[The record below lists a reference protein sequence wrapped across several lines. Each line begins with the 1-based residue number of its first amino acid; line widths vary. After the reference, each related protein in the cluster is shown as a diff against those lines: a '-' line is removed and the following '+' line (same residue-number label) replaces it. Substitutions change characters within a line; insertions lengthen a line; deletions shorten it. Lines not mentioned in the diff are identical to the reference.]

1 MIIKPILILGAPR
14 SGTSLLQKIL
24 RNYPELW
31 SLPSES
37 ELIWDQYCHPRL
49 HHWES
54 EYLTAANMTPQ
65 IRAKILKQFEQ
76 YLCPAAVWQPI
87 EKQNFIWRS
96 QRWRWLRQLLRP
108 IYQYT
113 FPIAQ
118 KFLWHQPAN
127 KRIVEKTISNSL
139 RLGFV
144 NEVFPD
150 AKIIYLTRD
159 GRNNINSLINAW
171 LHPNRF
177 FSYRLPVQLNI
188 KGYCYEQWKFVLPP
202 GWRDY
207 IDRPLED
214 VCAFQW
220 QSCHQLILKEIAK
233 PKYAKRVLRVKLED
247 LTTQP
252 QLWLKEIVEF
262 VELPYD
268 DYFESMV
275 THLPIVNSPDNDT
288 SMEKWKQ
295 QHREQIERVM
305 PMIKET
311 MQQLE
316 YQ

>member
-1 MIIKPILILGAPR
+1 MIIKPILIIGAPR
-14 SGTSLLQKIL
+14 SGTSLLQKII
-24 RNYPELW
+24 RNYPQLW

-37 ELIWDQYCHPRL
+37 EIIWDRYCHPRL
-49 HHWES
+49 HHWHS
-54 EYLTAANMTPQ
+54 EYLTAADITQQ

-76 YLCPAAVWQPI
+76 YLCPATVWQPI
-87 EKQNFIWRS
+87 EKQNLIWHSHRL
-96 QRWRWLRQLLRP
+96 RWLRQLLRP

-113 FPIAQ
+113 FPISQ
-118 KFLWHQPAN
+118 KFRHQPAN
-127 KRIVEKTISNSL
+127 KKIVEKTISNSL

-150 AKIIYLTRD
+150 AKIIYITRD

-171 LHPNRF
+171 LHPTRF

-188 KGYCYEQWKFVLPP
+188 KGYHYQQWKFVLPP

-207 IDRPLED
+207 IECPLEE

-220 QSCHQLILKEIAK
+220 QSCHQFILKEIAK
-233 PKYAKRVLRVKLED
+233 PQYHNRVLRVKLED
-247 LTTQP
+247 LTTEP
-252 QLWLKEIVEF
+252 LRWLKKIAEF
-262 VELPYD
+262 VDLPYD
-268 DYFESMV
+268 DYFDSMA
-275 THLPIVNSPDNDT
+275 TDLPIINSPDNDI

-295 QHREQIERVM
+295 QHRVQIERVM
-305 PMIKET
+305 PMIEQT